1 MKLKKTTLTLC
12 SIALLLGAA
21 ALPASASSLTWDF
34 FTLTGSPA
42 APGYSLGTTH
52 TTFTQSGESLTLWS
66 YTSSGCTGGA
76 SWCAGT
82 GDLYSR
88 NLGTADE
95 QGLGLTNDHYP
106 YDEISY
112 PNGIY
117 VNLANSGRASD
128 VMLGSVQGTS
138 TSGETWAIWGSNNGS
153 TWTELG
159 HGMGGGVV
167 NFNDSS
173 LLSGYGQLIITDPS
187 LTPYLNSNDILLASI
202 TTDGVPEPGTLALFG
217 AGLLGCALLI
227 ARRRARQ
234 H

>member
-1 MKLKKTTLTLC
+1 MKLKIATLWSL
-12 SIALLLGAA
+12 ALLLGTA

-82 GDLYSR
+82 GDLYAR
-88 NLGTADE
+88 NEGAPDE
-95 QGLGLTNDHYP
+95 QGLGLTNDQYP
-106 YDEISY
+106 YNEISY

-117 VNLANSGRASD
+117 VNLTQTGPATD
-128 VMLGSVQGTS
+128 VMIGSVQGTS

-153 TWTELG
+153 SWTELG
-159 HGMGGGVV
+159 QGMGGGTV
-167 NFNDSS
+167 NFNNAS
-173 LLSGYGQLIITDPS
+173 LLAGYDQLIIADPS
-187 LTPYLNSNDILLASI
+187 LTPYVNSNDILLASI
-202 TTDGVPEPGTLALFG
+202 TTVPEPGTLALFA
-217 AGLLGCALLI
+217 AGLLGCALFL
-227 ARRRARQ
+227 RRRSRQ

>member
-1 MKLKKTTLTLC
+1 MKLKNATLWSL
-12 SIALLLGAA
+12 AVLLGAV
-21 ALPASASSLTWDF
+21 ALPASASNLTWNF

-66 YTSSGCTGGA
+66 YTSAGCAGGA
-76 SWCAGT
+76 AWCAGT
-82 GDLYSR
+82 GDLYAR
-88 NLGTADE
+88 NEGAADE

-106 YDEISY
+106 YNEISY

-117 VNLANSGRASD
+117 VNLANAGPATD
-128 VMLGSVQGTS
+128 VMIGSIQGTS

-159 HGMGGGVV
+159 HGMGGGTV
-167 NFNDSS
+167 NFDDTSI
-173 LLSGYGQLIITDPS
+173 LSGYNQLIIADPT

-202 TTDGVPEPGTLALFG
+202 TTDAVPEPGTLALFA
-217 AGLLGCALLI
+217 AGLLGCALLV
-227 ARRRARQ
+227 ARRRRITRR
-234 H
+234 